1 MWEIAKSFEIK
12 KVKENSVVSKNFKCL
27 TNTPYVQLLFYF
39 IAFDFFCQL
48 NFD

>member
-39 IAFDFFCQL
+39 ILLHLISFV
-48 NFD
+48 N